1 MTGKGEPQHSKSL
14 QLSVKFCSL
23 LLAASLSTV
32 SHHHVRLSRLGSNP
46 RQVKTPCTRYGFHDN
61 SITFWCR
68 ITLFH
73 RFGAKVKTS
82 DTKRKKGQD
91 KITREFDLLHLQESL
106 SYASLLS
113 KGFCLKTCIF
123 PYFLVL
129 IEAPE
134 GAVQL
139 NIRTPNNLPK
149 SSASTVEILRNFRG
163 EDGDLTFFRMENSW
177 KFHQMKSDPKVFRG
191 VLVPCVFSSR
201 KLTRNI
207 NLCETSWKSS
217 RIWANFTHQIGW
229 ELWFTSLRFRGISRL
244 PEVLSPAFLQ
254 IWWEVPTRQLHILSN
269 SPIHESQLKVACFPE
284 SFRSFRAKNL
294 KPPFLVTSRLSQ
306 GFSRF
311 VASASSNGIELEM
324 MPENITCS
332 SQKDWK
338 SSTPGRFG
346 RIRPMWLRPSQ
357 QRSIWDV
364 SK

>member
-177 KFHQMKSDPKVFRG
+177 NCTKWRVIPRFFVVSWY
-191 VLVPCVFSSR
+191 LVS
-201 KLTRNI
+201 NI
-207 NLCETSWKSS
+207 PETDKTPETSTSAKLLEKAQGFCSQISLTKSE
-217 RIWANFTHQIGW
+217 TLVH
-229 ELWFTSLRFRGISRL
+229 LRFRGISRL

>member
-1 MTGKGEPQHSKSL
+1 MHFPLFSRSHWSSRRCHSAQH
-14 QLSVKFCSL
+14 
-23 LLAASLSTV
+23 
-32 SHHHVRLSRLGSNP
+32 P
-46 RQVKTPCTRYGFHDN
+46 N
-61 SITFWCR
+61 SEQSP
-68 ITLFH
+68 
-73 RFGAKVKTS
+73 KVK
-82 DTKRKKGQD
+82 
-91 KITREFDLLHLQESL
+91 
-106 SYASLLS
+106 
-113 KGFCLKTCIF
+113 CLNGGDFEKFQGWRWRLDFF
-123 PYFLVL
+123 PYGKFLF
-129 IEAPE
+129 APNE
-134 GAVQL
+134 EWSQG
-139 NIRTPNNLPK
+139 P
-149 SSASTVEILRNFRG
+149 
-163 EDGDLTFFRMENSW
+163 SW
-177 KFHQMKSDPKVFRG
+177 CLGTLCQT
-191 VLVPCVFSSR
+191 SR
-201 KLTRNI
+201 KLTHRKLIVGYKRPKHQPVRNFKKLKDLSKFHSP
-207 NLCETSWKSS
+207 NRMRTLVH
-217 RIWANFTHQIGW
+217 F
-229 ELWFTSLRFRGISRL
+229 RFRGISRL

-254 IWWEVPTRQLHILSN
+254 ICWEVPTRQLHILSN

>member
-177 KFHQMKSDPKVFRG
+177 KLHQMKSDPKVFRG
-191 VLVPCVFSSR
+191 VLVPCV
-201 KLTRNI
+201 NHPG
-207 NLCETSWKSS
+207 NWHETSTCAKLLEKAQGFCSQISLTKSDE
-217 RIWANFTHQIGW
+217 NF
-229 ELWFTSLRFRGISRL
+229 WFTSPAWDFEAFHGSQKCCLLHFFKSDGRFQQDS
-244 PEVLSPAFLQ
+244 STF
-254 IWWEVPTRQLHILSN
+254 
-269 SPIHESQLKVACFPE
+269 SPIH
-284 SFRSFRAKNL
+284 
-294 KPPFLVTSRLSQ
+294 PFTNHS
-306 GFSRF
+306 
-311 VASASSNGIELEM
+311 
-324 MPENITCS
+324 
-332 SQKDWK
+332 
-338 SSTPGRFG
+338 
-346 RIRPMWLRPSQ
+346 
-357 QRSIWDV
+357 
-364 SK
+364 

>member
-134 GAVQL
+134 GAIQL
-139 NIRTPNNLPK
+139 N
-149 SSASTVEILRNFRG
+149 RNS
-163 EDGDLTFFRMENSW
+163 EQS
-177 KFHQMKSDPKVFRG
+177 PKVKCLNGGDFEKFQGWRWRLDFFPYG
-191 VLVPCVFSSR
+191 KFLFAPNEEWSQGPSWCLGTLCQTSR

-229 ELWFTSLRFRGISRL
+229 ELWFTSDFEAFHGSQKCCLLHFFKSDGRFQQDS
-244 PEVLSPAFLQ
+244 STF
-254 IWWEVPTRQLHILSN
+254 
-269 SPIHESQLKVACFPE
+269 SPIH
-284 SFRSFRAKNL
+284 
-294 KPPFLVTSRLSQ
+294 PFTNHS
-306 GFSRF
+306 
-311 VASASSNGIELEM
+311 
-324 MPENITCS
+324 
-332 SQKDWK
+332 
-338 SSTPGRFG
+338 
-346 RIRPMWLRPSQ
+346 
-357 QRSIWDV
+357 
-364 SK
+364 

>member
-163 EDGDLTFFRMENSW
+163 EDGDLTFFHMENSW
-177 KFHQMKSDPKVFRG
+177 KLHQMKSDVPRP
-191 VLVPCVFSSR
+191 LVVSSWYLVSTIPETDTPQTYSR
-201 KLTRNI
+201 DWNARNI

-217 RIWANFTHQIGW
+217 RILFANFTHQIGW
-229 ELWFTSLRFRGISRL
+229 ELWFTSRFRGISRL

-254 IWWEVPTRQLHILSN
+254 ICWEVPTRQLHILSN
-269 SPIHESQLKVACFPE
+269 SPIHESQLKVACVPE

-311 VASASSNGIELEM
+311 VVSASSNGIELEM

-338 SSTPGRFG
+338 SSTPGRLG
-346 RIRPMWLRPSQ
+346 RIRPM
-357 QRSIWDV
+357 
-364 SK
+364 

>member
-1 MTGKGEPQHSKSL
+1 MFAFPDWGATRGKWKRHAQDTVFTITASPSDVGSLCSTASGQKLKPLTQKEKRVKIKLQGNLTSYISKNLFLMHLSFQRVFVWRHAFSLIFSFSLKLPKVPFSSTG
-14 QLSVKFCSL
+14 
-23 LLAASLSTV
+23 
-32 SHHHVRLSRLGSNP
+32 
-46 RQVKTPCTRYGFHDN
+46 
-61 SITFWCR
+61 
-68 ITLFH
+68 
-73 RFGAKVKTS
+73 
-82 DTKRKKGQD
+82 
-91 KITREFDLLHLQESL
+91 
-106 SYASLLS
+106 
-113 KGFCLKTCIF
+113 
-123 PYFLVL
+123 
-129 IEAPE
+129 
-134 GAVQL
+134 
-139 NIRTPNNLPK
+139 TPNNLPK

-163 EDGDLTFFRMENSW
+163 EDGDLTFFRMENS
-177 KFHQMKSDPKVFRG
+177 FLHQMKSDPKAPRG
-191 VLVPCVFSSR
+191 VLVPCVKHPGNWPVRNFLK
-201 KLTRNI
+201 KLKDLSKFHSPNRMRT
-207 NLCETSWKSS
+207 LV
-217 RIWANFTHQIGW
+217 H
-229 ELWFTSLRFRGISRL
+229 FTSVRFRGISRL

-254 IWWEVPTRQLHILSN
+254 ICWEVPTRQLHILSN

>member
-82 DTKRKKGQD
+82 DTKRKRV
-91 KITREFDLLHLQESL
+91 KIKLQGNLTSYISKNLFLMHLS
-106 SYASLLS
+106 A
-113 KGFCLKTCIF
+113 KGFFWKTCIF

-134 GAVQL
+134 GAIQL

-163 EDGDLTFFRMENSW
+163 EDGDLTFFRMENS
-177 KFHQMKSDPKVFRG
+177 FLHQMKSDPKAPRG
-191 VLVPCVFSSR
+191 VLVPCV
-201 KLTRNI
+201 KHPGNWHAA
-207 NLCETSWKSS
+207 NL
-217 RIWANFTHQIGW
+217 
-229 ELWFTSLRFRGISRL
+229 
-244 PEVLSPAFLQ
+244 
-254 IWWEVPTRQLHILSN
+254 
-269 SPIHESQLKVACFPE
+269 
-284 SFRSFRAKNL
+284 
-294 KPPFLVTSRLSQ
+294 
-306 GFSRF
+306 
-311 VASASSNGIELEM
+311 
-324 MPENITCS
+324 
-332 SQKDWK
+332 
-338 SSTPGRFG
+338 
-346 RIRPMWLRPSQ
+346 
-357 QRSIWDV
+357 
-364 SK
+364 

>member
-82 DTKRKKGQD
+82 DTKRKRV
-91 KITREFDLLHLQESL
+91 KIKLQGNLTSYISKNLFLMHLS
-106 SYASLLS
+106 A
-113 KGFCLKTCIF
+113 KGFFWKTIIF

-149 SSASTVEILRNFRG
+149 SSASTVQILRNFRG

-177 KFHQMKSDPKVFRG
+177 KLHQMKSDVPRP
-191 VLVPCVFSSR
+191 LVVSWYLVSTIPE
-201 KLTRNI
+201 TDTPQTP
-207 NLCETSWKSS
+207 ETSTCAKLLEKAQGFCSQISLTKSDE
-217 RIWANFTHQIGW
+217 NFG
-229 ELWFTSLRFRGISRL
+229 SLHDFEAFHGSQKCCLLHFFKSDGRFQQDS
-244 PEVLSPAFLQ
+244 STF
-254 IWWEVPTRQLHILSN
+254 
-269 SPIHESQLKVACFPE
+269 SPIH
-284 SFRSFRAKNL
+284 
-294 KPPFLVTSRLSQ
+294 PFTNHS
-306 GFSRF
+306 
-311 VASASSNGIELEM
+311 
-324 MPENITCS
+324 
-332 SQKDWK
+332 
-338 SSTPGRFG
+338 
-346 RIRPMWLRPSQ
+346 
-357 QRSIWDV
+357 
-364 SK
+364 